1 MSSPEKGYCL
11 VSRSDLGQYT
21 VRVYDSVGGGE
32 GDVSNC
38 KPNFTDVS
46 DMGRCHLG
54 LLWGGQTV
62 ADFCLSRHMPLVF
75 AAGA

>member
-1 MSSPEKGYCL
+1 MI
-11 VSRSDLGQYT
+11 SRSDLGQYT
-21 VRVYDSVGGGE
+21 VCVYDSVGGGE

-62 ADFCLSRHMPLVF
+62 ADFCLSRDICH
-75 AAGA
+75 ASSQREHKGADDEHT